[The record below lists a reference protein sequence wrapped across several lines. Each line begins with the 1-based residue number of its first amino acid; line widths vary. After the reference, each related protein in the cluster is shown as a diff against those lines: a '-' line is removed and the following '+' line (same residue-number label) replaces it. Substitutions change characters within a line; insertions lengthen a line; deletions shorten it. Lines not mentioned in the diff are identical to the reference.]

1 MKIIFLNS
9 HPISYFSDMYRYLRS
24 NGLNFEVWYCSKYG
38 LNNHFD
44 IQFNSFRKTEGLLE
58 GFKSKFLLNFLK
70 AKNAKETI
78 FNTLNPSILKE
89 ISNLDRNTIV
99 ISHGWSRLTMVL
111 TLIFGGMFGVKV
123 GLRTETPLTHEYN
136 YKGVKKSLRTF
147 ILKNLFKRV
156 DYFFYIGTSNKNF
169 YKSMGIK
176 DDQLIFMPYSTKPS
190 GLGYSSKKR
199 QGKILFCGKLI
210 EKKRPQ
216 DLLIAFHRLKNKNL
230 ELIYAGSGKME
241 NELKMKSQDLGLKKQ
256 VLFKGLLD
264 KNKLDELYKDVDLI
278 VLPSGFG
285 ETWGLVINEAIEYG
299 LPVIVSDMVGC
310 SIDLCNNNGYIFKY
324 KDITDLT
331 SKLKKIYSLDDKS
344 YDKLVRNSYIIKN
357 KFSFNTINLNLSRFI
372 KETN

>member
-147 ILKNLFKRV
+147 ILKNSIWATPLFRLSSLATKRKGKEGFCSS
-156 DYFFYIGTSNKNF
+156 DPNK
-169 YKSMGIK
+169 
-176 DDQLIFMPYSTKPS
+176 DQSIF
-190 GLGYSSKKR
+190 
-199 QGKILFCGKLI
+199 
-210 EKKRPQ
+210 
-216 DLLIAFHRLKNKNL
+216 
-230 ELIYAGSGKME
+230 
-241 NELKMKSQDLGLKKQ
+241 
-256 VLFKGLLD
+256 VL
-264 KNKLDELYKDVDLI
+264 
-278 VLPSGFG
+278 
-285 ETWGLVINEAIEYG
+285 T
-299 LPVIVSDMVGC
+299 
-310 SIDLCNNNGYIFKY
+310 
-324 KDITDLT
+324 
-331 SKLKKIYSLDDKS
+331 
-344 YDKLVRNSYIIKN
+344 
-357 KFSFNTINLNLSRFI
+357 
-372 KETN
+372 